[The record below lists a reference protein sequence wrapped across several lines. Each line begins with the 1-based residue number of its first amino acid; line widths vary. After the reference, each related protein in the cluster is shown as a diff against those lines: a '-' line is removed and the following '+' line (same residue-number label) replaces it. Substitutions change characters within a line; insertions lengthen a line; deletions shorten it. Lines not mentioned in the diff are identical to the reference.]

1 MCKDSRGAASIIKA
15 GGVQW
20 MTAGSGLIH
29 AEISSDD
36 FKKNGGPL
44 EILQLWINLP
54 AKYKMTAPKYVGLQQ
69 NEISTTSW
77 DDVKVVANI
86 IAGKWNNINGAFDAL
101 TELHLAMVQFKDGGQ
116 MKISI
121 PKIQTIFLYV
131 IKGELIINDEVVQK
145 HHTIEFNDDGEMVI
159 LIGNIDAMIL
169 FGFATPFNE
178 PFVSYGPFV
187 MNTREEFMEAYN
199 DFNNGK
205 FGNENL

>member
-1 MCKDSRGAASIIKA
+1 MTMNQLDPFIFLNHHGRQEYLPGNAWLRFGLHPHRGIETITFILEGELMHKDSRGAASIIKA

-77 DDVKVVANI
+77 DDGKVVANV
-86 IAGKWNNINGAFDAL
+86 IAGKWNNINGAFGAL

-131 IKGELIINDEVVQK
+131 IKGELSLTTK
-145 HHTIEFNDDGEMVI
+145 
-159 LIGNIDAMIL
+159 
-169 FGFATPFNE
+169 
-178 PFVSYGPFV
+178 
-187 MNTREEFMEAYN
+187 
-199 DFNNGK
+199 
-205 FGNENL
+205 